1 MKMISHQAVGVESPF
16 GLGAP
21 FAQGLQET
29 ISIGIVAKYWL
40 ASVSAVHNVIEGV
53 GTLGAQLAGHG
64 RTLTFCWAGVHKF
77 KFR

>member
-29 ISIGIVAKYWL
+29 LSIGIVAKYWL
-40 ASVSAVHNVIEGV
+40 ASVTSVHNVTDGAGI
-53 GTLGAQLAGHG
+53 LDAQLAGHEW
-64 RTLTFCWAGVHKF
+64 TLTFCWAGDYKL